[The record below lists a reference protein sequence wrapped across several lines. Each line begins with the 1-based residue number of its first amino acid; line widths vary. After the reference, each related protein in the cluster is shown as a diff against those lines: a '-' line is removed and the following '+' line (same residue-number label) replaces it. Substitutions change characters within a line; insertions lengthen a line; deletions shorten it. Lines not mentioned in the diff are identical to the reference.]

1 MPNLAVIKK
10 CSADIIRSIDQNL
23 EQLRTEKAT
32 EGSYKTEYGWIDL
45 QRGDDGTWAY
55 KAYNKNYKPMY
66 SGQTEQHDLRI
77 DQAVRQIN
85 MQHGY
90 TGISQSVN
98 RQEMQRNVKLEEA
111 EAHHLHM

>member
-1 MPNLAVIKK
+1 
-10 CSADIIRSIDQNL
+10 
-23 EQLRTEKAT
+23 
-32 EGSYKTEYGWIDL
+32 
-45 QRGDDGTWAY
+45 
-55 KAYNKNYKPMY
+55 MY